1 MTESESPLEWV
12 KVRRPAPTDRAV
24 DTIGTIGE
32 VSCEIGITDTP
43 WRLPIDAIVL
53 SVGGELDGSVRQVF
67 PGADWE
73 TIEFLRITPTSPRVL
88 PLPRISKSGLALAVL
103 ATPHEDGET
112 DLPTLRSVAAATEHA
127 ISMAAQAGVTAI
139 GLPLLATGA
148 LGFPVAEVA
157 SVAIPAVK
165 RALRS
170 KEYPA
175 PESLVF
181 ICIDTTTAVAVRDAW
196 NAPPSIDERTAAE
209 QAPAPEPAG
218 AKSAP
223 PPQEFSDTEL
233 AGGLSSDLVKPNEG
247 IPLARDNL
255 GFAPYVSMLATVIA
269 DRQTPLPLSVGIFG
283 EWGSGKSFF
292 MGLLRN
298 QVRALT
304 ESGSP
309 AYCRRI
315 DQIGFNA
322 WHYADTNLW
331 ASLGDEIFR
340 QLAEPGP
347 GVEMRR
353 ERLRVELAERL
364 VERRQLEA
372 ATRQA
377 RVEAAALQASVD
389 AAAASRESGAR
400 ELIVA
405 LKRSDTAGKMLNQLW
420 RRLGV
425 ADEIEQGKRSCSVL
439 VV

>member
-1 MTESESPLEWV
+1 
-12 KVRRPAPTDRAV
+12 
-24 DTIGTIGE
+24 
-32 VSCEIGITDTP
+32 
-43 WRLPIDAIVL
+43 
-53 SVGGELDGSVRQVF
+53 
-67 PGADWE
+67 
-73 TIEFLRITPTSPRVL
+73 
-88 PLPRISKSGLALAVL
+88 
-103 ATPHEDGET
+103 PHEDVET

-175 PESLVF
+175 LESLVF

-196 NAPPSIDERTAAE
+196 NAPSSIDERTAAE

-283 EWGSGKSFF
+283 EWGSGKRFF

-322 WHYADTNLW
+322 WHYADANLW

-372 ATRQA
+372 TTRQA

-425 ADEIEQGKRSCSVL
+425 ADEIEQGKLLAEQMRGTLTEAEALRRAPWDRRGKIALAAWSLYWPAPGWSPSTPPGKACGSCGSSPRNSMPGCRGQPRISRRTSRTRSTRCAWPKPTSE
-439 VV
+439 